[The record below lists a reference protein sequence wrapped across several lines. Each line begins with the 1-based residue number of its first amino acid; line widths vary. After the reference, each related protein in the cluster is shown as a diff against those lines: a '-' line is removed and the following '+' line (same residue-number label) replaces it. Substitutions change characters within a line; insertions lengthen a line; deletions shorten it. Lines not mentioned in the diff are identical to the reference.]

1 MHDQTRKDWSNCPRI
16 GWPGEVSLAFVMQT
30 ATIAG
35 SSAAQSPPTERANG
49 PRIHGETL
57 LGSLEEV

>member
-1 MHDQTRKDWSNCPRI
+1 MQDQTRKDWSNCPRT

-35 SSAAQSPPTERANG
+35 SSAAESPPMDGANG
-49 PRIHGETL
+49 LRIHGQTL
-57 LGSLEEV
+57 LGSLEQV

>member
-1 MHDQTRKDWSNCPRI
+1 MQDQTRKDWSNCPRT

-35 SSAAQSPPTERANG
+35 SSAAQSPPMDRANG
-49 PRIHGETL
+49 PRIHGQTL
-57 LGSLEEV
+57 LGSLEQV

>member
-1 MHDQTRKDWSNCPRI
+1 MKDSRKGWSSYPST
-16 GWPGEVSLAFVMQT
+16 GWPGEVSFAFVMQT

-57 LGSLEEV
+57 LGSLEQV